1 MLHIHPSANPIG
13 STSKPYQNP
22 TIFTSLASLQHLFF
36 FLTTLYHTI
45 APLCS
50 NPLLLLLLSR
60 FSRVQLMQPHRRQ
73 PTRLPRPWDSPGK
86 NTGVGCHFL
95 LQCMKVKSER
105 EVAQSCPTLSDPMD
119 CSLPGSPNPLVVPKL
134 FRGTSK
140 FLTMAYKAPH
150 NCPFAH
156 LALSLISMFK
166 DFPSGSVVKNLP
178 ARQETQVRFL
188 GQEDPPEEGMATHS
202 SILAWRIPWT
212 EEPGRLQSQRLQR
225 ADTTNSARMHDNPCS
240 KFL

>member
-1 MLHIHPSANPIG
+1 
-13 STSKPYQNP
+13 
-22 TIFTSLASLQHLFF
+22 
-36 FLTTLYHTI
+36 
-45 APLCS
+45 
-50 NPLLLLLLSR
+50 
-60 FSRVQLMQPHRRQ
+60 MQPHRRQ

-95 LQCMKVKSER
+95 LQCMKVKSES
-105 EVAQSCPTLSDPMD
+105 EVAQSCPPLSDPMD
-119 CSLPGSPNPLVVPKL
+119 CSRPGSSNPLVVPKL
-134 FRGTSK
+134 FRGMSK

-178 ARQETQVRFL
+178 ARQETQVRPL
-188 GQEDPPEEGMATHS
+188 GQEDPLEEGMATHS

-212 EEPGRLQSQRLQR
+212 EEPGRLQSKRLQR
-225 ADTTNSARMHDNPCS
+225 AGHDQFSTHARRPLLKISLATLLLSHFS
-240 KFL
+240 RV